1 MEVKPL
7 YTHIPRHEGI
17 EAVKET
23 LNTESNKPI
32 ATKSYNQIFLLNNYS
47 LIISFST
54 KSVLSKLK
62 VA

>member
-1 MEVKPL
+1 MKPL
-7 YTHIPRHEGI
+7 YTHIPRHERI
-17 EAVKET
+17 ESVKET

-32 ATKSYNQIFLLNNYS
+32 ATKSYNQIFLLNIYS

>member
-7 YTHIPRHEGI
+7 YTHIPCHEGI